1 MIRAGLCVALMSCH
15 SSREMRCTGV
25 DMQKTDYGEGFSPP
39 TDGAPVKMILP
50 ASGGDARLQKR
61 SSFWKNPE
69 KLQMCTDDDDKFL
82 VIKDDKLK
90 NSCQEPS
97 RIPKALLI

>member
-25 DMQKTDYGEGFSPP
+25 DMQKATMEKASPP

-61 SSFWKNPE
+61 SSFWKKLE
-69 KLQMCTDDDDKFL
+69 KLQICTDDDDKFL
-82 VIKDDKLK
+82 VIKDDELK